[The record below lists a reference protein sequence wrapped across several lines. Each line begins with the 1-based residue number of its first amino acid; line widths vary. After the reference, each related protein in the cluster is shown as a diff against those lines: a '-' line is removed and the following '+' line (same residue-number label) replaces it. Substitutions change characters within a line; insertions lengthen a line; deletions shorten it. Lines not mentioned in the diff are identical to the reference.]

1 MKRIL
6 FVKKYLFLI
15 PLLFFDFLLFGQLE
29 MLPSQGVCAHR
40 GAKATHPENTI
51 SAFEEAIRLGAQMI
65 EFDVQ
70 LTKDNILVIMHDD
83 TVDRTTNGH
92 GLVSKLTFEEIRKL
106 DAGSWKSA
114 KYVGEKIP
122 TLYDVLQIMPNNIW
136 LNIHL
141 KGEKKT
147 GVEVAK
153 MVTAENKVSQSVI
166 ACGKKAAKGVSRI
179 NSSIKICNM
188 ERLSSRTDYIN
199 ETIKKGFSFL
209 QVKSNRNDEN
219 MLSDIKKLKKNGIKV
234 NYFHSEKKEELK
246 ELLDAGVNFVL
257 TDNLAEM
264 LVAFQQ
270 EIIKD

>member
-15 PLLFFDFLLFGQLE
+15 PLLFFNFLLFGQLE

-122 TLYDVLQIMPNNIW
+122 TLHDVLQIMPNNIW

-141 KGEKKT
+141 KGGK
-147 GVEVAK
+147 
-153 MVTAENKVSQSVI
+153 ENR
-166 ACGKKAAKGVSRI
+166 CRSR
-179 NSSIKICNM
+179 
-188 ERLSSRTDYIN
+188 
-199 ETIKKGFSFL
+199 
-209 QVKSNRNDEN
+209 
-219 MLSDIKKLKKNGIKV
+219 
-234 NYFHSEKKEELK
+234 
-246 ELLDAGVNFVL
+246 
-257 TDNLAEM
+257 
-264 LVAFQQ
+264 
-270 EIIKD
+270 